1 MSSLKNKKKVL
12 ILVLSSRNYLSKISS
27 VAQQSI
33 WKSYMSDYK
42 IIHFVGNYN
51 QENRELNYIDAGSDK
66 YLSID
71 TDDKYEN
78 IALKTFLAF
87 KEIYIKYEFDY
98 IFRTNTSSF
107 IDFNNFEKYIDNN
120 SEKLSFSG
128 IKLKVNE
135 GDEIASGAGIFLSR
149 KNIKLILDNEKKFDF
164 SLPDDVAIARLLKSF
179 NIHPEN
185 STRRDLKQIPSPS
198 QIYNSTD
205 FHYRCRL
212 DPAYHRILEPQLM
225 KYLNRATKGSGIKV
239 YLNYFLLNLVFFLS
253 NLKFI
258 FKIIQK
264 FYSFKFYGEL
274 QIGNQLIYNKNLISR
289 LKK

>member
-12 ILVLSSRNYLSKISS
+12 VLVLCSRNYLSKISS
-27 VAQQSI
+27 SAQKDI
-33 WKSYMSDYK
+33 WKSWMSDYK
-42 IIHFVGNYN
+42 IIHFVGNN
-51 QENRELNYIDAGSDK
+51 DIENRELNYIDMNSKK
-66 YLSID
+66 YLIVD

-87 KEIYIKYEFDY
+87 KEIYVKYDFDY

-107 IDFNNFEKYIDNN
+107 IDFNNFEKYIENN
-120 SEKLSFSG
+120 YEKLDFSG

-149 KNIKLILDNEKKFDF
+149 KNIKIILDNEKKFDTL
-164 SLPDDVAIARLLKSF
+164 LPDDVAIARLLKSF

-185 STRRDLKQIPSPS
+185 STRKDLKNIPRPN
-198 QIYNSTD
+198 QIYNSSD

-225 KYLNRATKGSGIKV
+225 RYLNRATKGVGIKL
-239 YLNYFLLNLVFFLS
+239 YLNYFLLKLAFFLS
-253 NLKFI
+253 NLKI
-258 FKIIQK
+258 VFKLLQK
-264 FYSFKFYGEL
+264 FYSFKFYGEF
-274 QIGNQLIYNKNLISR
+274 QIGNQMILNK
-289 LKK
+289 KKNF